1 MFGTIRRSKSC
12 SFIQHAIQNYLE
24 TLKVRSS
31 KQNLFT
37 QEKTEIFQ
45 PKMDV
50 LIFRFP
56 HLAGEI
62 FDYLDDKNLAI

>member
-1 MFGTIRRSKSC
+1 MADVWNHLKIQKLYKIR
-12 SFIQHAIQNYLE
+12 F
-24 TLKVRSS
+24 S
-31 KQNLFT
+31 KQKLFT
-37 QEKTEIFQ
+37 QEKTEIFR